1 MRSIF
6 RVGDRRAMKL
16 AFLMIVAPDLARAKD
31 FYGTTLGFALAS
43 ETPQRLV
50 FAHPG
55 ADLVVFKGTHD
66 APPAEHGASASTTF
80 VFEVPDLAAA
90 MIALR
95 AKGIVFLHAHPA
107 RNEWGRYAAFRD
119 PFGNVVE
126 IMERASP
133 T

>member
-1 MRSIF
+1 
-6 RVGDRRAMKL
+6 MKL

-31 FYGTTLGFALAS
+31 FYGGTLGFPLTS

-55 ADLVVFKGTHD
+55 ADLVIFKGTHV
-66 APPAEHGASASTTF
+66 APPAEHGATASTTF

-90 MIALR
+90 MTGLK
-95 AKGIVFLHAHPA
+95 AKGVVFLHAKPA
-107 RNEWGRYAAFRD
+107 RNEWGRYAAFHD

-126 IMERASP
+126 IMERA
-133 T
+133 